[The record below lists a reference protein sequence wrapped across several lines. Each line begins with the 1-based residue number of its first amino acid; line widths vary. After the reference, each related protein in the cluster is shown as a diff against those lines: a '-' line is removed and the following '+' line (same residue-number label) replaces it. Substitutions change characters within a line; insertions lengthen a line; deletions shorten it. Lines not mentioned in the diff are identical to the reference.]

1 MATGTQKSNEIE
13 SKTGKVHKE
22 TLETPSSDPTLKQN
36 DSKGPTASI
45 ISPDTILQKKISR
58 AERFGMPVQ
67 LSEEEKRSTRAKRF
81 GSQTSS
87 KGSEELKQAEELKK
101 KARAERFGISVQS
114 ASDEEIKKKAR
125 LARFGQTP
133 KIDPVE
139 EDKKKARAARFS
151 ESTAVTPG
159 KAKTEEKVVIAAKA
173 TGGV

>member
-1 MATGTQKSNEIE
+1 M
-13 SKTGKVHKE
+13 
-22 TLETPSSDPTLKQN
+22 
-36 DSKGPTASI
+36 
-45 ISPDTILQKKISR
+45 KIVAVELVLPQPNR
-58 AERFGMPVQ
+58 HCDM
-67 LSEEEKRSTRAKRF
+67 F

-101 KARAERFGISVQS
+101 KARAERFVPFCLSFYYYSFVFYWEDIAVVANTLLFLSEYLYSLPNLLNLQKVYSYLFNFRFGISAQS
-114 ASDEEIKKKAR
+114 ASDEEIKKKAQ

-151 ESTAVTPG
+151 LSTG
-159 KAKTEEKVVIAAKA
+159 KAKTQEKMVIAAEA

>member
-1 MATGTQKSNEIE
+1 MATGTQKSNETE

-36 DSKGPTASI
+36 DSQGTTASI

-67 LSEEEKRSTRAKRF
+67 LSEEEKRSTRAK
-81 GSQTSS
+81 SQTSS

-114 ASDEEIKKKAR
+114 ASDDEVKKKAR

-133 KIDPVE
+133 KIDAVE

-151 ESTAVTPG
+151 ESTTVTPG